1 MPQTEAVDSAWH
13 KATHLHYRTM
23 RLCKVSINAISCI
36 CNFALNVDT
45 GIRAGIRGGIFYA
58 TLLQYKKSVGI
69 YVTKN
74 GVCLLARWMFKVGK
88 KRYDGTR
95 GILPAI
101 ERKDHRTS
109 SMFCSLS
116 LLASCALYGGN

>member
-1 MPQTEAVDSAWH
+1 M
-13 KATHLHYRTM
+13 
-23 RLCKVSINAISCI
+23 SILVYVLVFVGVYS
-36 CNFALNVDT
+36 
-45 GIRAGIRGGIFYA
+45 
-58 TLLQYKKSVGI
+58 TLRY
-69 YVTKN
+69 YNTKN

-109 SMFCSLS
+109 SMFYSLS